1 MHPTRRLRLEET
13 MCRLAADDPAAVWS
27 LIEDFGDDLAKVA
40 RSVISAAGR
49 RDALTDPGRVEGLVV
64 DIALH
69 LFHEAASWDPQGG
82 ALPWVWA
89 RRAIE
94 KIVWADLGHR
104 SVELDDLVRDRSGP
118 AVEAAEPWAGVDLT
132 LVDVAAVDPAVA
144 RLVEAIGLVGSPR
157 DAAVHTEYRVQRAA
171 GDPSPA
177 NTVAAEFGLR
187 PDNVRQIDAR
197 MRRKL
202 RHLAETDS
210 TYSEIG
216 DLRWLA

>member
-13 MCRLAADDPAAVWS
+13 MCRLGTRDPAAVWS
-27 LIEDFGDDLAKVA
+27 LIEDFGDDLATVA
-40 RSVISAAGR
+40 RSIIASAGR
-49 RDALTDPGRVEGLVV
+49 ADALADGGRLEGIVV

-69 LFHEAASWDPQGG
+69 LFHDAASWDPQGG

-94 KIVWADLGHR
+94 RIVYADLGHR
-104 SVELDDLVRDRSGP
+104 SVEFDGIVGIGSGASTAPSLVGEVDATL
-118 AVEAAEPWAGVDLT
+118 AVIAER
-132 LVDVAAVDPAVA
+132 DPAIA
-144 RLVEAIGLVGSPR
+144 TLVEAIRLVGSPR
-157 DAAVHTEYRVQRAA
+157 DAAVHTEYRVQHAS

-177 NTVAAEFGLR
+177 VTVAEEFGLQ
-187 PDNVRQIDAR
+187 PANVRQIDAR

-210 TYSEIG
+210 TYAVIG